1 MGAFHSEESTETFAA
16 ATETGMG
23 SGLMGYLAQMQN
35 LHFLFYSKCKIAA
48 GRVRAT
54 HHNEKVKQEINNVS
68 TMQEIFPDNELTAFV
83 TKRLVAL

>member
-1 MGAFHSEESTETFAA
+1 
-16 ATETGMG
+16 MG
-23 SGLMGYLAQMQN
+23 SGLIGYLAQMQN
-35 LHFLFYSKCKIAA
+35 LHFLFSSKLILCKIAA

-68 TMQEIFPDNELTAFV
+68 TMQDIFPDNELTAFV